1 MQKLLA
7 ALLLVSPSVFADYYL
22 VEIPS
27 NIMANLVLE
36 QNVPMPAFA
45 EVDSGYVRGIVGDDT
60 EYTSTYVENSHEL
73 FGMSKSTFQ
82 RMKSECGAV
91 TLACVQQTFD
101 DPGHGKA
108 TLKSSK
114 SKQGRKH
121 FGRKRCAE
129 S

>member
-27 NIMANLVLE
+27 NTMATLVLE

-91 TLACVQQTFD
+91 TLACVRQTFD

-108 TLKSSK
+108 TLN
-114 SKQGRKH
+114 
-121 FGRKRCAE
+121 
-129 S
+129 